1 MSALWAARSASSGCH
16 IKMPQTQ
23 WLKQEKLI
31 LSRFWR
37 LEPKISSSS
46 DLVSAEASL
55 TVLKMKPFAVSSHRL
70 HSVGDVC
77 SHRQKALVPLP
88 LLIRRQVL
96 SD

>member
-55 TVLKMKPFAVSSHRL
+55 IVLKMKPFAVSSHRL